1 MLTFDLKIG
10 TIVPIIVSIDSYSE
24 SDALTMSS
32 RMSKRETILGVG
44 SGIGEVL
51 FPKIRRKVL
60 ALFLLN
66 PEKRF
71 YFRETVRLLG
81 DTPGSVQRELKSLT
95 EAGILNMES
104 IGIQKFYQANP
115 ASPVFG
121 ELKSIAEKTFGVADV
136 IRDVLRPMAG
146 RKIDVAWVYGSIA
159 GGTDRSS
166 SDIDVMVIGSVSF
179 RELVSVLSPIEETL
193 RRPVNPTLYSKNEFS
208 KKVQDKNHFLKTVLG
223 TEKLFVV
230 GNDDDLAGLAK

>member
-1 MLTFDLKIG
+1 
-10 TIVPIIVSIDSYSE
+10 
-24 SDALTMSS
+24 MSS
-32 RMSKRETILGVG
+32 SNASNRETSLGVG

-71 YFRETVRLLG
+71 YFRESVRLLG
-81 DTPGSVQRELKSLT
+81 DTPGSVHRELKSLA
-95 EAGILNMES
+95 EAGILTLES
-104 IGIQKFYQANP
+104 IGIQKFYQANT

-159 GGTDRSS
+159 DGTDRSS
-166 SDIDVMVIGSVSF
+166 SDIDVLVIGSLSF
-179 RELVSVLSPIEETL
+179 RELVSILSPVEETL
-193 RRPVNPTLYSKNEFS
+193 RRPVNPTLYSRKEFS
-208 KKVQDKNHFLKTVLG
+208 KKVRDENHFLKTVLG
-223 TEKLFVV
+223 SEKLFVV
-230 GNDDDLAGLAK
+230 GNKDDLARLAE